1 MTEPDAFARHY
12 GALVDRRAE
21 TDPVSAVGGLWDELG
36 ALQIDFLRSRGLRP
50 DNTLL
55 DYGCGCL
62 RGGLHFI
69 RYLDPGHYAGVD
81 VSAAIL
87 DAGRGFLVDAGL
99 EGKQP
104 ELQRVDDLSFDWF
117 AGRKFDFVFAQSVF
131 THLPL
136 DAIQTVIG
144 NVPKVLGPDSE
155 MYATFFE
162 PGTEVPC
169 LDGDNAD
176 PGDVCFNLDP
186 DDLVTTAAA
195 SGLTVDVLTTAN
207 YPHPRGQRML
217 RVRRATG

>member
-1 MTEPDAFARHY
+1 VTDSDTFARHY

-36 ALQIDFLRSRGLRP
+36 VLQIEFLRSRGLRP
-50 DNTLL
+50 EHALL

-69 RYLDPGHYAGVD
+69 RYLDTANYAGVD
-81 VSAAIL
+81 VSASIL
-87 DAGRGFLVDAGL
+87 AAGHRFLAEAGL
-99 EGKQP
+99 EDKQP
-104 ELQRVDDLSFDWF
+104 SLQRVDDLSFDWF
-117 AGRKFDFVFAQSVF
+117 PGRTFDFVFAQSVF

-136 DAIQTVIG
+136 DAVRTVIA

-155 MYATFFE
+155 MYATFFA

-169 LDGDNAD
+169 LDADDAD

-186 DDLVTTAAA
+186 GDVIEVATA
-195 SGLTVDVLTTAN
+195 SGLDVDVLSTAD
-207 YPHPRGQRML
+207 YPHPREQRML
-217 RVRRATG
+217 RVRRLRG

>member
-50 DNTLL
+50 DHTLL

-69 RYLDPGHYAGVD
+69 RYLDAGNYAGVD
-81 VSAAIL
+81 VSVAIL
-87 DAGRGFLVDAGL
+87 DAGRGFLAEAGL
-99 EGKQP
+99 EDKEP
-104 ELQRVDDLSFDWF
+104 TVQRVDDLSFGWF
-117 AGRKFDFVFAQSVF
+117 GDRTFDFVFAQSVF
-131 THLPL
+131 THLPT
-136 DAIQTVIG
+136 DAVRTVIA
-144 NVPKVLGPDSE
+144 NVPRVLGPTSE

-162 PGTEVPC
+162 VGANVPFS
-169 LDGDNAD
+169 DADDAD
-176 PGDVCFNLDP
+176 PGDVCFTLAP
-186 DDLVTTAAA
+186 EEVVTEGAWH
-195 SGLTVDVLTTAN
+195 GLTVDVLSTTD

-217 RVRRATG
+217 RVRRTTE